1 MNARGPAVEPD
12 RAPADGYARRIDL
25 PNAAATTALGAALA
39 PHLRRG
45 DLLALGGD
53 LGAGKTTL
61 ARGLIRALG
70 YRGPVPSP
78 TFTLVQHYETDPA
91 PVWHFDLYRL
101 GASDEVIELGIED
114 AFADGICLIE
124 WPDRLGSWLPAQRI
138 EVHLSDAENGTS
150 RQLRLHA
157 VGEAADTKRWQN
169 PW

>member
-1 MNARGPAVEPD
+1 LPD
-12 RAPADGYARRIDL
+12 
-25 PNAAATTALGAALA
+25 AAATAAAAAALA
-39 PHLRRG
+39 AVARRG
-45 DLLALGGD
+45 DVFCLYGD
-53 LGAGKTTL
+53 LGAGKTTF
-61 ARGLIRALG
+61 ARGFLAALG
-70 YRGPVPSP
+70 VDEEIPSP
-78 TFTLVQHYETDPA
+78 TFNLVLTYDTA
-91 PVWHFDLYRL
+91 LGTVWHFDLYRL